1 MEQLVYQLVLDRP
14 ENPVVYMIDY
24 LQKLGGYTSNGIT
37 IEEKKELER
46 LRIEIRKYREM
57 EELEKN
63 ENNQNES
70 FTDDED
76 DDIDDHIEHKVVSA
90 QARLSRQRE
99 AVSAEVYG
107 MFNKKEDFVPK
118 KINKSSDQIQRIKAR
133 VLQSFL
139 FSALEAKDLSI
150 VIDCMEEKNFK
161 SGENVI
167 TQGESGDCLFIVET
181 GDLNCYKTFTKGDN
195 EKLVKTY
202 GPGDSFGELALLYNA
217 PRAATV
223 RANSN
228 CILWT
233 VDRETFNHIVK
244 EAAQKKRQQYED
256 FLKSVDILSSVEPYE
271 LSQIAD
277 ALKSCNYNLNDYVIR
292 EGELGDVF
300 YIVVEGEAIATK
312 TIEPGKAPV
321 EVKKYT
327 RGTYFG
333 ELSLLKGEPRAA
345 NIVANS
351 PLKLISLDRNS
362 FKRLLG
368 PIEEILK
375 RNSEQYVKYV
385 QK

>member
-1 MEQLVYQLVLDRP
+1 MTDENTLKEKIRPIMEQLVYQLVLDRP

-181 GDLNCYKTFTKGDN
+181 GDLNCFKTFVSSS
-195 EKLVKTY
+195 L
-202 GPGDSFGELALLYNA
+202 
-217 PRAATV
+217 
-223 RANSN
+223 
-228 CILWT
+228 IL
-233 VDRETFNHIVK
+233 
-244 EAAQKKRQQYED
+244 
-256 FLKSVDILSSVEPYE
+256 FLIY
-271 LSQIAD
+271 
-277 ALKSCNYNLNDYVIR
+277 C
-292 EGELGDVF
+292 F
-300 YIVVEGEAIATK
+300 YLT
-312 TIEPGKAPV
+312 
-321 EVKKYT
+321 
-327 RGTYFG
+327 
-333 ELSLLKGEPRAA
+333 
-345 NIVANS
+345 
-351 PLKLISLDRNS
+351 
-362 FKRLLG
+362 
-368 PIEEILK
+368 
-375 RNSEQYVKYV
+375 
-385 QK
+385 